1 MNGDDFPVRPRG
13 VQDDHDPDV
22 LLYDYSKYLLTL
34 ALLVLG
40 GVLSLTQ
47 GAAAEAIPRK
57 PLIVVVVLLAVSG
70 VSSLSAANEVVRAR
84 TEGRAVRA
92 RSRYFSQAAMGT
104 LGMGVGAFL
113 SVWVKAL
120 L

>member
-1 MNGDDFPVRPRG
+1 MTDDDATVRARHGDEADAE
-13 VQDDHDPDV
+13 V

-34 ALLVLG
+34 ALLVIG

-47 GAAAEAIPRK
+47 GAGGEAIPRK
-57 PLIVVVVLLAVSG
+57 PLVVVIVLLAVSG

-84 TEGRAVRA
+84 TDGRPVRG

-113 SVWVKAL
+113 SVWVEML

>member
-1 MNGDDFPVRPRG
+1 MTDDDATVRPRSG
-13 VQDDHDPDV
+13 DEADPEV

-47 GAAAEAIPRK
+47 GPDAAAISRK
-57 PLIVVVVLLAVSG
+57 SLIVIIVLLAVSG

-84 TEGRAVRA
+84 TERRAVRA

-113 SVWVKAL
+113 SVWVEAL